1 MAKEIEFSRIDPEAA
16 EKKSLGEGDDDEAK
30 VKDISSTFAELF
42 MYAEAWDVF
51 LMVVGTIGGT

>member
-30 VKDISSTFAELF
+30 VKERVWNIFYLSPFYNKDCSNE
-42 MYAEAWDVF
+42 
-51 LMVVGTIGGT
+51 

>member
-42 MYAEAWDVF
+42 MYGEA
-51 LMVVGTIGGT
+51 